1 LIWPFLGRDT
11 KSFAHLA
18 IATGVWIA
26 GTVAALLWVR
36 KRGLQIR

>member
-1 LIWPFLGRDT
+1 MWPVFGRDA

-26 GTVAALLWVR
+26 GTLAAVLWER
-36 KRGLQIR
+36 RRGFQIK